1 MSIASITSTLEEFVE
16 SRTSSSISYHTF
28 SLIELLDFD
37 DNIQIEF
44 PAYTVIN
51 DYYDDMKKLAVT
63 IELTEEQYQEY
74 KYKPKLLA
82 DYLYGNGELSFIIL
96 MLNELV
102 SAKEFDMKQLK
113 LISKA
118 NLNEL
123 LTSIRSAESDF
134 IKQYNTFANQ

>member
-1 MSIASITSTLEEFVE
+1 MSLSSKTSTLEEFVD
-16 SRTSSSISYHTF
+16 SKTSSSISYQTF
-28 SLIELLDFD
+28 SLIELIDD
-37 DNIQIEF
+37 DNLTIEF

-82 DYLYGNGELSFIIL
+82 NYLYGNGELSFIIL

-102 SAKEFDMKQLK
+102 SAKDFDMRQVK

-123 LTSIRSAESDF
+123 LTNIRSAEKDF
-134 IKQYNTFANQ
+134 INQYNTFAN